1 MGVPAARAQQQHARQ
16 LSPTPSPTGL
26 LAGVSLCPGA
36 SNLQVLLMS
45 RDEMSMLVVSYADVR
60 RCIASCYEELRARA
74 AGKQQQGG
82 MQRSR
87 SRASVQQQY

>member
-1 MGVPAARAQQQHARQ
+1 
-16 LSPTPSPTGL
+16 
-26 LAGVSLCPGA
+26 
-36 SNLQVLLMS
+36 VLLMS

-60 RCIASCYEELRARA
+60 RCIANCYEELRARA